1 MHIFSIFLVFEFALE
16 LLKKKDKFTLVGEG
30 N

>member
-1 MHIFSIFLVFEFALE
+1 MFLVFFLVFEFALE